1 MATITAI
8 ALEGLPEVRAGDD
21 LGELLAAAIQA
32 AGVPPADVLV
42 LAHKVVSK
50 AEGQTRQLSTV
61 VPGERALELAAELDK
76 DPRHVQVVLDESN
89 EIRRAQHGVL
99 IAVTRHGFVC
109 ANAGVD

>member
-21 LGELLAAAIQA
+21 LGELLAGAIQA
-32 AGVPPADVLV
+32 ADAPAADVLV

-50 AEGQTRQLSTV
+50 AEGRTRRLSTV
-61 VPGERALELAAELDK
+61 VPGERALELAERLDK
-76 DPRHVQVVLDESN
+76 DARHVQIVLDESR

-99 IAVTRHGFVC
+99 IAVTRHG
-109 ANAGVD
+109 